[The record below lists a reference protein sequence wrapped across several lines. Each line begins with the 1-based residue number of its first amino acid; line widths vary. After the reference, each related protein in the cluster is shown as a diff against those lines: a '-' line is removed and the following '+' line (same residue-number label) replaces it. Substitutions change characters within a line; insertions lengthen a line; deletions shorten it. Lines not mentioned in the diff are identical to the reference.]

1 MKILWSDR
9 AWEDSLT
16 WQKTDPDTLA
26 RVNALIKEVRRTPFT
41 GLGKPE
47 PLRGN
52 LKGWWPR
59 RITDT
64 HSLVCRVGGR
74 DADQTIEIAQCRR
87 HHE

>member
-26 RVNALIKEVRRTPFT
+26 RVNALIEEVRRTPFT

-52 LKGWWPR
+52 LEGWRSR

-64 HSLVCRVGGR
+64 PRLVCRVGGW
-74 DADQTIEIAQCRR
+74 DADQTMEIAQCRR